1 MSSNQNPNG
10 VFLSD
15 SFVKNVLPGLRSDFL
30 KIYIY
35 VKYCAAENAVNLQKI
50 ASVLGTDTATVETAL
65 SFFNELG
72 LLKSSGK
79 KITFEPN
86 EQTVETPP
94 KYNSEEVF
102 DIIAESN
109 ELQLLLVTAQKIL
122 GKLPSASSTLILYE
136 LYDWLSMP
144 PELILRLLEY
154 CAELGKKDLRYV
166 EKVAI
171 SWNKMGITSCEMA
184 DEYIARQS
192 KKNKYSNSIKTILG
206 ITQRNYTPTEQRCID
221 SWYELGFSLDLISF
235 AYDYTVTHTGKLA
248 LPYMNTTLLAWHE
261 KGITTPEQASK
272 SVEDFQQKKA
282 EKKAAFFQKNK
293 QKPQYEIYNSGR
305 YDFDKIEQAARKKIT
320 DSLKNSQN

>member
-72 LLKSSGK
+72 LLKSIGK
-79 KITFEPN
+79 KITFEPD

-109 ELQLLLVTAQKIL
+109 ELQLLLVTAQK
-122 GKLPSASSTLILYE
+122 S
-136 LYDWLSMP
+136 
-144 PELILRLLEY
+144 
-154 CAELGKKDLRYV
+154 
-166 EKVAI
+166 
-171 SWNKMGITSCEMA
+171 
-184 DEYIARQS
+184 
-192 KKNKYSNSIKTILG
+192 
-206 ITQRNYTPTEQRCID
+206 
-221 SWYELGFSLDLISF
+221 
-235 AYDYTVTHTGKLA
+235 
-248 LPYMNTTLLAWHE
+248 
-261 KGITTPEQASK
+261 
-272 SVEDFQQKKA
+272 
-282 EKKAAFFQKNK
+282 
-293 QKPQYEIYNSGR
+293 
-305 YDFDKIEQAARKKIT
+305 
-320 DSLKNSQN
+320 